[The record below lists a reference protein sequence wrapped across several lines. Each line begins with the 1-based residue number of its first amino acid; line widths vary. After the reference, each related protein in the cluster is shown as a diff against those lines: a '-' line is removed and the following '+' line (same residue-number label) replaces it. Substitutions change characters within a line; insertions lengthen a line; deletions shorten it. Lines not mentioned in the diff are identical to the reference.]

1 LQKIDEL
8 ATVLKG
14 LLPMK
19 PEDQQRLDKK
29 FRLEFNYNSN
39 HIEGNTLTYGETE
52 LLLYRD
58 HTNGI
63 HTLREYEEMKAHD
76 LAYFLIQDWAKE
88 KERPLTESD
97 IKELNKT
104 ILKEPF
110 WKEAKNYEGKPS
122 RKLIKIGEYKDSPN
136 SVELPNGE
144 MFEYASPTDTPI
156 LMGEMMD
163 WYRKEIQ
170 KGELHPAVLAAFL
183 HYKFVRIHPFDD
195 GNGRVSRLLMNY
207 VLLQNNF
214 PPVIVKSLDKKNY
227 IGALNSADAG
237 DLEAFFEYISKQL
250 VWSLELSI
258 KAAKG
263 ESIEEP
269 DDLDKQIELLNRKLV
284 TKDEIK
290 KKKSREVIQETF
302 TNSIEP
308 LLKTIEERLGKFDQF
323 FFEKEHTNIND
334 IFLVASDGG
343 TKYEEMFGVHMN
355 GFSINYTWKGFKK
368 GGVKT
373 FQIGFVM
380 DIDFNDFTYSV
391 LGAGIEKPRYKT
403 YSESFTEEE
412 CKTIANEIGKH
423 VLEEI
428 ERMLSSE
435 Q

>member
-1 LQKIDEL
+1 
-8 ATVLKG
+8 
-14 LLPMK
+14 
-19 PEDQQRLDKK
+19 
-29 FRLEFNYNSN
+29 
-39 HIEGNTLTYGETE
+39 
-52 LLLYRD
+52 
-58 HTNGI
+58 
-63 HTLREYEEMKAHD
+63 
-76 LAYFLIQDWAKE
+76 
-88 KERPLTESD
+88 
-97 IKELNKT
+97 
-104 ILKEPF
+104 
-110 WKEAKNYEGKPS
+110 
-122 RKLIKIGEYKDSPN
+122 
-136 SVELPNGE
+136 
-144 MFEYASPTDTPI
+144 
-156 LMGEMMD
+156 
-163 WYRKEIQ
+163 
-170 KGELHPAVLAAFL
+170 
-183 HYKFVRIHPFDD
+183 
-195 GNGRVSRLLMNY
+195 MNY

-250 VWSLELSI
+250 IWSLELSI

-284 TKDEIK
+284 SKDEIK

-302 TNSIEP
+302 TNSLEP
-308 LLKTIEERLGKFDQF
+308 LLIIIEERLSKFDHF

-391 LGAGIEKPRYKT
+391 LGAGIEKPRYK
-403 YSESFTEEE
+403 
-412 CKTIANEIGKH
+412 
-423 VLEEI
+423 
-428 ERMLSSE
+428 
-435 Q
+435 